1 MYIKVSNETKAQEI
15 VKALEELGFVNSI
28 YSGAGVANCKGI
40 AVYFNP
46 ADNTRNY
53 ILLNNVMMCSD
64 PRISWIANRQEME
77 SPESLLRT
85 LKEWLARS
93 L

>member
-1 MYIKVSNETKAQEI
+1 MYIKVSNEAKAQEI
-15 VKALEELGFVNSI
+15 VKALEELGFVNSK
-28 YSGAGVANCKGI
+28 YSGAGVATCKGI

-53 ILLNNVMMCSD
+53 ILLNDVMMCSN
-64 PRISWIANRQEME
+64 PHISWITSRQEME
-77 SPESLLRT
+77 SPESLLQT

>member
-15 VKALEELGFVNSI
+15 VKALGELGFVNSI
-28 YSGAGVANCKGI
+28 YSGAGVWNCKGI

-53 ILLNNVMMCSD
+53 ILLNDVMMCSN
-64 PRISWIANRQEME
+64 PHISWITNRQEME